1 MDEILRELIKK
12 LPESPTELNKSTVKK
27 IYRYIPVPTDYKII
41 WADIVSFGGCP
52 AGVVITDRAIIVKA

>member
-27 IYRYIPVPTDYKII
+27 YI
-41 WADIVSFGGCP
+41 DIFLCRQ
-52 AGVVITDRAIIVKA
+52 ITKLYGRIL